1 MSTRRSPTP
10 LAGRTAVITGAG
22 SGIGR
27 SLAQRLAAHGC
38 PLAIVDANGDA
49 LAGTA
54 ATLDGP
60 TLVRTLDV
68 RDREGQ
74 LAFAAEVRE
83 WSPAPIG
90 AVFNN
95 AGVAMGSP
103 LAETSLEDDERVFAI
118 NFDGVVNGVR
128 AFLPIL
134 LEQRDGAIVNTSS
147 IFGLV
152 GARDQTA
159 YCASKFAVRG
169 FTDSLRQELNGTGVR
184 AIVVHPGGTKTNI
197 IRSAHMHT
205 DVRDGRS
212 QEEHAAA
219 FEARA
224 RTTPERAAEI
234 IHIGV
239 DRGKARILVGPD
251 AHFVDALAR
260 ITPTHTVRVLE
271 GLERLAARRARKA
284 AAAG

>member
-1 MSTRRSPTP
+1 MSTRTPTP

-27 SLAQRLAAHGC
+27 SLAQRLCACGC
-38 PLAIVDANGDA
+38 PLAIVDANAEA
-49 LAGTA
+49 LAETA
-54 ATLDGP
+54 ASLDGP
-60 TLVRTLDV
+60 KLVRTLDV
-68 RDREGQ
+68 RDRDGQ
-74 LAFAAEVRE
+74 LALAAEVRG

-103 LAETSLEDDERVFAI
+103 LAETSPEDDERVFAI

-128 AFLPIL
+128 AFLPL
-134 LEQRDGAIVNTSS
+134 LLAQRDGAIVNTSS

-169 FTDSLRQELNGTGVR
+169 FTDSLRQELKGTGVR
-184 AIVVHPGGTKTNI
+184 AVVVHPGGTKTNI

-205 DVRDGRS
+205 DVRDGRTR
-212 QEEHAAA
+212 EEHAAA

-224 RTTPERAAEI
+224 RTTPEQAAEI
-234 IHIGV
+234 IHSGV
-239 DRGKARILVGPD
+239 DRGKARILIGPD
-251 AHFVDALAR
+251 ARFVDVLSR

-271 GLERLAARRARKA
+271 GLERLGARRARKS

>member
-38 PLAIVDANGDA
+38 PLAIVDADGEA
-49 LAGTA
+49 LAATA
-54 ATLDGP
+54 AMLDGP

-74 LAFAAEVRE
+74 LALAAEVRE

-128 AFLPIL
+128 AFLPVL
-134 LEQRDGAIVNTSS
+134 LAQRDGAIVNTSS

-169 FTDSLRQELNGTGVR
+169 FTDSLRHELNGTGVR

-205 DVRDGRS
+205 DVRDGRT

-224 RTTPERAAEI
+224 RTTPELAAQI
-234 IHIGV
+234 IHTGV

-251 AHFVDALAR
+251 AHFVDILAR
-260 ITPTHTVRVLE
+260 ITPTHTVAVLE
-271 GLERLAARRARKA
+271 GLERLAARRARKTA
-284 AAAG
+284 SAS